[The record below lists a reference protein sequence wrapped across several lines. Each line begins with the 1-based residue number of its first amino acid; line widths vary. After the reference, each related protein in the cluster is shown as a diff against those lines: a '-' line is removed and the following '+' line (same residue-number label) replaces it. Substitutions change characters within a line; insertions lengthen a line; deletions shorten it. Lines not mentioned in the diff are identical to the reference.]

1 MNTHFETYE
10 QSLVRQQYF
19 AAGKKSGQLAVL
31 SVPVEQIREIAIHA
45 AHLTVEAQKPDSPMP
60 YAYAQGYWHGVD
72 YHGDTLSSIIS
83 MEAGVQ

>member
-19 AAGKKSGQLAVL
+19 AAGKKSGQLAVE
-31 SVPVEQIREIAIHA
+31 SAPVDQIREVAILA
-45 AHLTVEAQKPDSPMP
+45 AQMTVEAQKPESPMP
-60 YAYAQGYWHGVD
+60 YAYAQGFWHGVD

-83 MEAGVQ
+83 KEAGVQ